1 MENKFK
7 FKKNEIEFEFSG
19 ERDFVEQQIKE
30 WKSYFLTLKEDNT
43 NNSDNSKKDSDT
55 NKNNQISVIKN
66 ISLDDFFKLKNPE
79 TNMDKVVVAAYYLE
93 RYEKYQSFTEIDLY
107 RILNIED
114 ITTYVNKS
122 IHSGFIEK
130 IANCEPI
137 EKYTLTYSGEIYVK
151 DGLQ

>member
-7 FKKNEIEFEFSG
+7 FKKNDVELEFSG

-30 WKSYFLTLKEDNT
+30 WKTYFLTLKDNDSKNLDNLENNY
-43 NNSDNSKKDSDT
+43 NNS
-55 NKNNQISVIKN
+55 KNHQISVIKN
-66 ISLDDFFKLKNPE
+66 ISFDDFFKLKNPE

-107 RILNIED
+107 KILNIED